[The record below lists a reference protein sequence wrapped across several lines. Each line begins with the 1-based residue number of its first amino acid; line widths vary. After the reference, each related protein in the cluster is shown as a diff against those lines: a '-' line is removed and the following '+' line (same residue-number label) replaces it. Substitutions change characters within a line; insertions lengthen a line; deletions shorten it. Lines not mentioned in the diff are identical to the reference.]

1 MIRASSPRLAPLAGL
16 LLLAACAGAPK
27 PASAPPPVIVAP
39 PVAPAGLDRVIGRNA
54 NALLNLFGA
63 ADQDVVEDN
72 ARKLQFGSGIC
83 ILDAYLYAPA
93 RGREAVVTHID
104 TRQTDGRPID
114 KASCVAALTRRKE
127 AR

>member
-1 MIRASSPRLAPLAGL
+1 MIAVSLRPFAPLMVAM
-16 LLLAACAGAPK
+16 LLAACAGAPK
-27 PASAPPPVIVAP
+27 PASVAAPLAVPT

-54 NALLNLFGA
+54 NALLSLFGA
-63 ADQDVVEDN
+63 ADQDVREESS
-72 ARKLQFGSGIC
+72 RKLQFGSSIC
-83 ILDAYLYAPA
+83 ILDAYLYAPN